1 MSSRRTLF
9 RVLYQ
14 LGFTPWDGHPI
25 SESLQGLVE
34 GDHALTPGRALD
46 VGCGTGDSSIYLAQH
61 GWQVTGLDFVPKAL
75 AKARAKADSA
85 NASVDFK
92 LGDATKLS
100 GEGVGGGFSLFLDN
114 GCMHGMDDAD
124 RASYV
129 REVTAAAS
137 PGAHL
142 VVVGFTPGGSSSVR
156 GIGQQEIE
164 ERFSSWTLLSTGD
177 EPHGSGALRYYV
189 LQRHN

>member
-100 GEGVGGGFSLFLDN
+100 GEGVGRGVQPVSRQRLHAWDGRRRSRQLCPRSHRRRF
-114 GCMHGMDDAD
+114 AW
-124 RASYV
+124 RASRRGRV
-129 REVTAAAS
+129 HARRI
-137 PGAHL
+137 
-142 VVVGFTPGGSSSVR
+142 VVGARNRPTR
-156 GIGQQEIE
+156 D
-164 ERFSSWTLLSTGD
+164 RRALLQLDAAVDRRRAAPQWCASL
-177 EPHGSGALRYYV
+177 LRSAAP
-189 LQRHN
+189 